1 MTRETGA
8 VVEPE
13 VERELD
19 RVCTALEAAGYRVVE
34 GGIPNA
40 ARAPELWAELVGTE
54 LLHSALP
61 DWHGLIAESNLQHI
75 ETQFGLFDLG
85 DSLSA
90 WSRAFVERRQTAQA
104 TAQLMEEHPLIV
116 APVAG
121 MKTPRLDFDQ
131 YLDLEATRDLFD
143 HMRDVV
149 WVNLLSLPSLALPNG
164 IQLVARRFHEAE
176 AAAAAAAIVDAL
188 EPVSIAEPA
197 PPPTDSTPMTQR
209 ETMSEVLP
217 KTGFQSPYDV
227 PTPAGAEGWEEMYP
241 YYLLFDPAR
250 RDEEEKRFWFYN
262 GMHFPEPMPAFDMIT
277 GGSCYQSIGL
287 YQGRVF
293 SIPTVLGIEHR
304 VVNGYVYITSNEV
317 TDPAEIEKRLEVFL
331 PRIGFYYANWDSLV
345 NRWQAEVDKRIEEL
359 ATLEV
364 PKLPELEDEQE
375 VIHDHKLGS
384 NYRLMR
390 SYDRTLQ
397 LYNELNQLH
406 FELLLLAYGAYLTF
420 FQFCQGAFPDMG
432 MQTMTQMIAG
442 YDTTMFRPDDELKA
456 LARSALDKGVD
467 GAFTDG
473 RSHEEILA
481 ELSESEPGRE
491 WIADLESRQ
500 HPWFYMSTGDGFYHH
515 HRAWADDPRL
525 PFAAIGGYI
534 RQLGE
539 GRSLERP
546 KEQLLAERDRI
557 ASEYSALLPTD
568 EERGQFD
575 EMLGLCRHVFP
586 HAEGHKFFIE
596 HWGTSLFFNKMR
608 EIGEVF
614 VDQGF
619 FEEADDVF
627 FLNIHE
633 VHEALFDLG
642 LAWSGGTPG
651 RGTLYWPP
659 RVARRKEILA
669 KLAEWNPPP
678 ALGTVPEVISDPTVQ
693 LLWGITADRLHAW
706 AATAGGGDGVG
717 DVSGY
722 AASPGVVEGVARVV
736 RSIDEIGTVQQDEI
750 LVCSVTAPSWGPVFP
765 KIAGAVSDIG
775 GMMSHAAIVA
785 REYGLPAVVGT
796 GNATSTI
803 KTGDR
808 VRVDGNTGSVTILS

>member
-1 MTRETGA
+1 
-8 VVEPE
+8 
-13 VERELD
+13 
-19 RVCTALEAAGYRVVE
+19 
-34 GGIPNA
+34 
-40 ARAPELWAELVGTE
+40 
-54 LLHSALP
+54 
-61 DWHGLIAESNLQHI
+61 
-75 ETQFGLFDLG
+75 
-85 DSLSA
+85 
-90 WSRAFVERRQTAQA
+90 
-104 TAQLMEEHPLIV
+104 
-116 APVAG
+116 
-121 MKTPRLDFDQ
+121 
-131 YLDLEATRDLFD
+131 
-143 HMRDVV
+143 
-149 WVNLLSLPSLALPNG
+149 
-164 IQLVARRFHEAE
+164 
-176 AAAAAAAIVDAL
+176 
-188 EPVSIAEPA
+188 
-197 PPPTDSTPMTQR
+197 
-209 ETMSEVLP
+209 MSEVLP
-217 KTGFQSPYDV
+217 KAGFQSPYDV

-241 YYLLFDPAR
+241 YYLLFDPER
-250 RDEEEKRFWFYN
+250 REQEESRFWFYN

-304 VVNGYVYITSNEV
+304 VVNGYIYITSNEV

-331 PRIGFYYANWDSLV
+331 PRIGFYYGNWDSLV

-467 GAFTDG
+467 GAFSDG

-481 ELSESEPGRE
+481 ELSESESGRE

-539 GRSLERP
+539 GRNLERP
-546 KEQLLAERDRI
+546 KEQLLAERERI
-557 ASEYSALLPTD
+557 AAEYSALLATD
-568 EERGQFD
+568 EERAQFD

-608 EIGEVF
+608 EIGQVF

-619 FEEADDVF
+619 FAEADDVF

-642 LAWSGGTPG
+642 LAWSGGMPG

-706 AATAGGGDGVG
+706 AATAGAGDGVG

-736 RSIDEIGTVQQDEI
+736 RSVDDIGTVQQDEI

-765 KIAGAVSDIG
+765 KIAAAVSDIG

-808 VRVDGNTGSVTILS
+808 VRVDGNTGMVTILS